1 MLENQ
6 IINMIRFFKLT
17 GRINRSELLVITLIL
32 FLLEGFLWLVLIHKS
47 TGFILISTI
56 IFIVYL
62 IQCSK
67 RYHDLNRWGVNGFVW
82 FILPIANIYYFYQL
96 YLKKGISGINKY
108 GKPSSFSLS
117 NLSINTKTTME
128 SQNNKDENKTS
139 VTNES
144 VLNEDNKLTETFEF
158 KLKYSKIIKDIEV
171 ENVNNTSIYGW
182 LKKDGDWIEKGK
194 PLVIV
199 EYLYNETL
207 SNKTCLIF
215 SEKSGFV
222 ESCIKDKEYFQDGD
236 IVYKLHPI
244 TSYENENSP
253 SKKSFYFYFDKYAY
267 NEFSQ
272 SYFNRSFCIKEW
284 LKQDGEFVNQGEIIL
299 ILAEGSYLFEN
310 GDIYNHVAEKS
321 GFLDI
326 VNYYKSY
333 LNQNNLVYI
342 IHENDANR
350 INRKFINTADT
361 KLDDFTNKKIIKWKQ
376 VGNNNGYSEGITSIS
391 NDNKITFTFTFNN
404 LDDND
409 FIVFQFYSKEMM
421 LSKGDV
427 ISFLFTDNRII
438 DFPINGVS
446 YKATHPHIEKL
457 FENKVQITLNELH
470 HFEDIE
476 FLKWK
481 ITLKKQ
487 NREIIGGENGTG
499 QYESHK
505 NLVTVIQKLT
515 KEYREIVSSE
525 IANYKPLLERETL
538 TLSTEMPVAEECHVY
553 LMTDTINHYHKIGIS
568 NKPSW
573 REKTLQSEKPTI
585 ELLASKRFINRKIA
599 ASFEKALHETY
610 AQKRIRGEWFNLD
623 VYEINEIIKTL
634 ND

>member
-1 MLENQ
+1 
-6 IINMIRFFKLT
+6 MIRYLKLS
-17 GRINRSELLVITLIL
+17 GRINRNELLVVTLIL
-32 FLLEGFLWLVLIHKS
+32 FLLEAIMWLVLVHKS
-47 TGFILISTI
+47 TGFILISSI
-56 IFIVYL
+56 IFIFYL

-67 RYHDLNRWGVNGFVW
+67 RYHDLNLWGINGFVW
-82 FILPIANIYYFYQL
+82 FILPIANIFYFIQL
-96 YLKKGISGINKY
+96 YFKKGTLGINKY
-108 GKPSSFSLS
+108 GEPSTFSFL
-117 NLSINTKTTME
+117 NIKTHSKFAMGK
-128 SQNNKDENKTS
+128 QD
-139 VTNES
+139 NES
-144 VLNEDNKLTETFEF
+144 MNKLLDINEETLFEDNKITETYEF
-158 KLKYSKIIKDIEV
+158 RLKYSKIIQDAKV
-171 ENVNNTSIYGW
+171 ESVKNTKVYNW
-182 LKKDGDWIEKGK
+182 LKKDGDWVGIKN
-194 PLVIV
+194 PICIMS
-199 EYLYNETL
+199 YDFD
-207 SNKTCLIF
+207 SSSSPKTSLLLATR
-215 SEKSGFV
+215 SGFLETIV
-222 ESCIKDKEYFQDGD
+222 PDNVHFDDGD
-236 IVYKLHPI
+236 IIYKLHPI
-244 TSYENENSP
+244 SVYVNENSP
-253 SKKSFYFYFDKYAY
+253 FKEDFYFYFDKYAY

-272 SYFNRSFCIKEW
+272 PYFDKGFHIKEW
-284 LKQDGEFVNQGEIIL
+284 LKQDGEFVKQGEIIL
-299 ILAEGSYLFEN
+299 ILAEGDYSFEN
-310 GDIYNHVAEKS
+310 DNVYNHLAEKS

-326 VNYYKSY
+326 EKYYKNF
-333 LNQNNLVYI
+333 LNQNDLVYI
-342 IHENDANR
+342 IHENDAKR
-350 INRKFINTADT
+350 IDRKFINTADI
-361 KLDDFTNKKIIKWKQ
+361 KLDDFTNKKIIKWRQ

-391 NDNKITFTFTFNN
+391 NNNKTTFTFTFNC
-404 LDDND
+404 LEDKD
-409 FIVFQFYSKEMM
+409 FIIFQFYSKEMM

-457 FENKVQITLNELH
+457 FENKVQITLDELQQ
-470 HFEDIE
+470 FEETE

-487 NREIIGGENGTG
+487 NREIIGGENGTN

-515 KEYREIVSSE
+515 KEYRELVSSE
-525 IANYKPLLERETL
+525 IDNYKPLLERETL
-538 TLSTEMPVAEECHVY
+538 TFSTEMPVAEECHVY

-585 ELLASKRFINRKIA
+585 ELLASKKFINRKIA